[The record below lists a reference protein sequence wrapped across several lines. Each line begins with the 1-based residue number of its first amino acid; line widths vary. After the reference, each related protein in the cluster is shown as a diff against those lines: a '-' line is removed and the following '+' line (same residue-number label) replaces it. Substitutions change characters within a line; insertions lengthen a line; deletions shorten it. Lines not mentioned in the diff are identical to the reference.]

1 MGILFLLSS
10 FFVAFLLVLLRGNVE
25 GTWAASEGPS
35 SSAGVIG
42 VSEAA
47 AAEEESLRC
56 CGGCVAAGDRS
67 WLGVM
72 SEVLLARRLKDLDAV
87 ADEGVGEEGLFL
99 SSFEAS
105 ADSEEGKLVGLDFA
119 PDGDLGIRENYRFPL
134 C

>member
-1 MGILFLLSS
+1 M
-10 FFVAFLLVLLRGNVE
+10 VRRV
-25 GTWAASEGPS
+25 
-35 SSAGVIG
+35 
-42 VSEAA
+42 
-47 AAEEESLRC
+47 RC
-56 CGGCVAAGDRS
+56 CGG
-67 WLGVM
+67 
-72 SEVLLARRLKDLDAV
+72 SELVRRYVRGPPRATFKDLDAV